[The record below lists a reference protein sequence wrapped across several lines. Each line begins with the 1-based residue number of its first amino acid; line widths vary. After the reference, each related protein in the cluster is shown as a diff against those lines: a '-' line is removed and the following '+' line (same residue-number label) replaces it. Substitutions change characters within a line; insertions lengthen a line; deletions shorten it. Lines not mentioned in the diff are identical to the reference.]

1 MFHVV
6 VNSLPDEI
14 TYLVCLFITCTGT
27 VYPAVESYFEKMLKQ
42 SCIFITHIR
51 YLKHSSMTGALCKNS
66 KI

>member
-27 VYPAVESYFEKMLKQ
+27 AYPAVESYFEKN
-42 SCIFITHIR
+42 
-51 YLKHSSMTGALCKNS
+51 A
-66 KI
+66 